1 MSKTAKLFFGF
12 FLLLVVFLTY
22 LEATEPEPVN
32 WTPSYMSDDKI
43 PLGSLVFY
51 ESWGN
56 TKKWEMQEISI
67 PPFEK
72 LSDSLDNGTYFFLN
86 NSAFFDPDELD
97 KLLNWVNK

>member
-1 MSKTAKLFFGF
+1 MNKTSKVFFGF

-22 LEATEPEPVN
+22 LEVTEPEPVN

-51 ESWGN
+51 ESWKS
-56 TKKWEMQEISI
+56 TQKWDLEEVSI

-72 LSDSLDNGTYFFLN
+72 LTDSLN
-86 NSAFFDPDELD
+86 NFYLQDIKQSA
-97 KLLNWVNK
+97 KT